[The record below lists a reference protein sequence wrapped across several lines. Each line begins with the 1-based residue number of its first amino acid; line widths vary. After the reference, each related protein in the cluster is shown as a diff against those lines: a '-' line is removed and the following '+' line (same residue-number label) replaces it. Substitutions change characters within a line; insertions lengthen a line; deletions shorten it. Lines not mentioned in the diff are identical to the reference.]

1 METGTHYNGFQ
12 RNIVLQFLKFAVKC
26 AFYGSLPDL
35 CLILSQTM
43 YVCILLQLKNLLVSG
58 WVGFP
63 NEINFILSISDVD
76 TFVFSR

>member
-1 METGTHYNGFQ
+1 METGTHCNGFQ

-26 AFYGSLPDL
+26 AFYESLPDL
-35 CLILSQTM
+35 CLILSRTM

-63 NEINFILSISDVD
+63 DEINFILKDVD